1 MKVTGF
7 HTSCLDRQVTERVN
21 IENFQGQ
28 VLMNRRNE
36 MGGVRLDRIQEVG
49 RGLKGTRMEVPPP
62 FANLQASRGA
72 ERR

>member
-1 MKVTGF
+1 M
-7 HTSCLDRQVTERVN
+7 N